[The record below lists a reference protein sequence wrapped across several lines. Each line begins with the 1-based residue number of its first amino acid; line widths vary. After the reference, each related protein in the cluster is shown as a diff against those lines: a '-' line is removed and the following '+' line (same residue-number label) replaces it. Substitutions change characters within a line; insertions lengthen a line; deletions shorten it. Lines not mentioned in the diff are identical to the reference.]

1 MDQLK
6 VGSFIAALRK
16 EKALTQLQLGQA
28 LGVTNKTVS
37 RWETG
42 EYLPDFS
49 LVALLCSTLDIS
61 INEFLSGERL
71 ADTEFRAQAQN
82 NLLSLLAYEATLKK
96 RKRLRDFCNGT
107 GTGLLISALYS
118 PNNAQRS
125 AVIAAGIALILAG
138 WYFGAKLDKVLL
150 PQGSAEAP

>member
-1 MDQLK
+1 M
-6 VGSFIAALRK
+6 
-16 EKALTQLQLGQA
+16 
-28 LGVTNKTVS
+28 TNKTVS

-42 EYLPDFS
+42 EYLPDLS

-96 RKRLRDFCNGT
+96 RKRLRDFCSGT

-118 PNNAQRS
+118 PNNVQRS
-125 AVIAAGIALILAG
+125 AVIAAGIALILDG
-138 WYFGAKLDKVLL
+138 
-150 PQGSAEAP
+150 